1 MARRKPSQTAAVRLP
16 FVPPE
21 STSSRGPGYLY
32 VLPCAYEDLLK
43 LGFSRDPLARMQAIH
58 PRWFE
63 FFDLDRAFAV
73 QTETAREALDLET
86 RQARRLID
94 YSAPAPL
101 LASLQAGGATEW
113 YRGAYESLCIA
124 ADALQAQG
132 HDAHRPLRPW
142 LRARLENMADLLYA
156 WTQLLSADE
165 LQARGAQTRSTSAQ
179 RHAGDV
185 LDAYVALGIDLRPW
199 LAPAVFDW
207 HWASLRDATRL

>member
-1 MARRKPSQTAAVRLP
+1 MSRRKPSQPAAARLP

-86 RQARRLID
+86 RHARQLID

-101 LASLQAGGATEW
+101 LASVQAGGGTEW
-113 YRGAYESLCIA
+113 YRGAYDVLCSA
-124 ADALQAQG
+124 ADALQAHG

-142 LRARLENMADLLYA
+142 LRTRLENMADLLFA
-156 WTQLLSADE
+156 WTQLLSPDE
-165 LQARGAQTRSTSAQ
+165 LQARGAQARSTATQ

-207 HWASLRDATRL
+207 HSESLRDATRL